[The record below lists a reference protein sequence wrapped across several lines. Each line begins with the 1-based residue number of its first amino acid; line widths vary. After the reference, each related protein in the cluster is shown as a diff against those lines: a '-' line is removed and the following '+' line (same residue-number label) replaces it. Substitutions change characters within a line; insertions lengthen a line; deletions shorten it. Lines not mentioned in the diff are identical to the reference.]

1 MKKNLFSKKVI
12 KERKPKGKKLSFQL
26 ISLLIVASFLPIL
39 LVSLGT
45 YYSLSKNLKSEFD
58 SSANQTTSRV
68 NEAIDSLYKSN
79 SESTEMLSND
89 PNAVMIN
96 ANPDSAQWLMK
107 SFEGFIKTHPDTL
120 NIYLGTT
127 DKQMY
132 LAPKT
137 DLPEDYD
144 PTSRGWYKDA
154 ITNEGKIIS
163 TNPYI
168 DAAKPEL
175 KKYVITF
182 AKSVKDNEG
191 NIVGAIGIDVDLEL
205 ISNMVQNIKLGENG
219 YSAVIDSTGT
229 IIAHS
234 DKELLGQTT
243 KEQPWIKNIMDS
255 KENKLTLNINE
266 KKYLVYKK
274 LDEKTNLTAV
284 GFIPLSEQT
293 SKIITGLTIPFIVL
307 VLSLIFMIVV
317 GTIFSSKITKPME
330 KLISVLAKIKEGDF
344 TQRVNQN
351 KNASLEVQ
359 EIIESVNNMIGDMVV
374 VLGNVVDSSNKVKDS
389 AESLAATT
397 EESNAVGDEVA
408 RAVQQIAQGANEQS
422 QILEDS
428 VNYSITL
435 GEEVNKTT
443 INAKNMIKASLEVKH
458 STEEGIIVV
467 NNLRSVFEEN
477 TKANNEVAKKVEI
490 LAENSNKI
498 SAITD
503 TIKAITEQTNL
514 LALNASIEA
523 ARAGEAGRGFAVVAD
538 EVRKLAE
545 QSSVSA
551 TEIEKVVSVIRISV
565 DGVLEQIIYSKEL
578 DAKTGK
584 NVQTTNDTFKK
595 IECAM
600 ELLQNDMN
608 SVNNSLKE
616 ISSYKDKVSEKIENA
631 AAVSQETAATSEEV
645 SASTEEQAAGLQ
657 EIVSAAENL
666 NALAENLR
674 ESISR
679 FKI

>member
-1 MKKNLFSKKVI
+1 
-12 KERKPKGKKLSFQL
+12 
-26 ISLLIVASFLPIL
+26 
-39 LVSLGT
+39 
-45 YYSLSKNLKSEFD
+45 D
-58 SSANQTTSRV
+58 
-68 NEAIDSLYKSN
+68 
-79 SESTEMLSND
+79 
-89 PNAVMIN
+89 
-96 ANPDSAQWLMK
+96 
-107 SFEGFIKTHPDTL
+107 GF
-120 NIYLGTT
+120 
-127 DKQMY
+127 
-132 LAPKT
+132 
-137 DLPEDYD
+137 
-144 PTSRGWYKDA
+144 
-154 ITNEGKIIS
+154 
-163 TNPYI
+163 
-168 DAAKPEL
+168 
-175 KKYVITF
+175 
-182 AKSVKDNEG
+182 
-191 NIVGAIGIDVDLEL
+191 
-205 ISNMVQNIKLGENG
+205 
-219 YSAVIDSTGT
+219 SAVLDSTGT
-229 IIAHS
+229 IIAHK
-234 DKELLGQTT
+234 DKQLLGKNS
-243 KEQPWIKNIMDS
+243 KEESWINNIMDS
-255 KENKLTLNINE
+255 AENKLTLNVNG
-266 KKYLVYKK
+266 KKYLIYKAT
-274 LDEKTNLTAV
+274 DEKTSLTTV
-284 GFIPLSEQT
+284 GFIPLAEQAA
-293 SKIITGLTIPFIVL
+293 KIIEGLKIPIIVL
-307 VLSLIFMIVV
+307 ILSLIFVIVV
-317 GTIFSSKITKPME
+317 GTLFSAKITKPME
-330 KLISVLAKIKEGDF
+330 KLTNVLAKIKDGDF

-351 KNASLEVQ
+351 KSASLEIQ
-359 EIIESVNNMIGDMVV
+359 QIINSVNNMIEDMVI
-374 VLGNVVDSSNKVKDS
+374 VLGNVVESSNKVKDS

-397 EESNAVGDEVA
+397 QESNAVGDEVA

-428 VNYSITL
+428 VNYSNTL

-443 INAKNMIKASLEVKH
+443 INAKNMIKASLVVKH

-477 TKANNEVAKKVEI
+477 TKANDEVAKKVEI

-551 TEIEKVVSVIRISV
+551 SEIDKVINVIKTSVN
-565 DGVLEQIIYSKEL
+565 GVLEQIIYSKEL
-578 DAKTGK
+578 DTKTGK
-584 NVQTTNDTFKK
+584 SVQTTNDTFKK
-595 IECAM
+595 IEGAM

-608 SVNNSLKE
+608 SVDNALKE

-631 AAVSQETAATSEEV
+631 ASVSQETAATSEEV

>member
-1 MKKNLFSKKVI
+1 MKKNLFSKKVL

-45 YYSLSKNLKSEFD
+45 YYSLSKNLKREFD
-58 SSANQTTSRV
+58 SSANQTTTRV
-68 NEAIDSLYKSN
+68 NEAIDSLYKAN
-79 SESTEMLSND
+79 FESTDMLSND
-89 PNAVMIN
+89 PNAIMIK
-96 ANPDSAQWLMK
+96 ANPDSAQWLLK
-107 SFEGFIKTHPDTL
+107 SFEGYAKSHQDML
-120 NIYLGTT
+120 HVYLGTA
-127 DKQMY
+127 DKMMY
-132 LAPKT
+132 LEPKV
-137 DLPEDYD
+137 DLPATFD
-144 PTSRGWYKDA
+144 PTSTSWYKDA
-154 ITNEGKIIS
+154 VSNDGKVIS
-163 TNPYI
+163 TNPYV
-168 DAAKPEL
+168 DTDT
-175 KKYVITF
+175 KKYVVTF
-182 AKSVKDNEG
+182 AKTVKDNQG
-191 NIVGAIGIDVDLEL
+191 NLVGVIGIDVDLEL

-219 YSAVIDSTGT
+219 YSAVLDSTGI
-229 IIAHS
+229 IIAHR
-234 DKELLGQTT
+234 DKELLGKNT

-255 KENKLTLNINE
+255 KESKLTLDVNGE
-266 KKYLVYKK
+266 KYLVYKT

-284 GFIPLSEQT
+284 GFIPMAEQ
-293 SKIITGLTIPFIVL
+293 SAKIIEGLTIPFIVL
-307 VLSLIFMIVV
+307 VLSLIFVIVV
-317 GTIFSSKITKPME
+317 GKVFSDKITKPME
-330 KLISVLAKIKEGDF
+330 KLINVLAKIKDGDF

-351 KNASLEVQ
+351 KYASLEVQ
-359 EIIESVNNMIGDMVV
+359 QIIESVNNMIEDMVV
-374 VLGNVVDSSNKVKDS
+374 VLGNVVESSNKVKES

-397 EESNAVGDEVA
+397 QESNAVGDEVA

-435 GEEVNKTT
+435 GKEVNKTT

-477 TKANNEVAKKVEI
+477 TNANDEVAKKVEI

-523 ARAGEAGRGFAVVAD
+523 ARAGEAGRGFAVVAE

-551 TEIEKVVSVIRISV
+551 SEIDNVINVIRASV
-565 DGVLEQIIYSKEL
+565 NGVLEQIVYSKEL

-584 NVQTTNDTFKK
+584 SVQTTNDTFKK
-595 IECAM
+595 IESAM

-608 SVNNSLKE
+608 SVDNSLKE

-631 AAVSQETAATSEEV
+631 ASVSQETAATSEEV

-666 NALAENLR
+666 NTLSENLR

>member
-1 MKKNLFSKKVI
+1 VKKNLFSKKVL
-12 KERKPKGKKLSFQL
+12 KERKLKGKKLSFQL
-26 ISLLIVASFLPIL
+26 ISLLILASFLPIL
-39 LVSLGT
+39 LISLGT

-58 SSANQTTSRV
+58 SSANQTTARV
-68 NEAIDSLYKSN
+68 NEAIDSLYKAN
-79 SESTEMLSND
+79 FDSTDMLSND
-89 PNAVMIN
+89 PNAIMIK
-96 ANPDSAQWLMK
+96 ANPDSAQWLLK
-107 SFEGFIKTHPDTL
+107 SFEGYAKSHQDML
-120 NIYLGTT
+120 HVYLGTE
-127 DKQMY
+127 DNIMY
-132 LAPKT
+132 LEPKV
-137 DLPEDYD
+137 DLPATFDL
-144 PTSRGWYKDA
+144 TSTSWYKDA
-154 ITNEGKIIS
+154 VSNDGKVIS
-163 TNPYI
+163 TNPYV
-168 DAAKPEL
+168 DTDT
-175 KKYVITF
+175 KKYIVTF
-182 AKSVKDNEG
+182 AKTVKDG
-191 NIVGAIGIDVDLEL
+191 QGDLVGVIGIDVDLEL

-219 YSAVIDSTGT
+219 YSAVLDSTGV
-229 IIAHS
+229 IVAHR
-234 DKELLGQTT
+234 DKELLGKNP

-274 LDEKTNLTAV
+274 LDETTNLTAV
-284 GFIPLSEQT
+284 GFISISEQT
-293 SKIITGLTIPFIVL
+293 AKIIDGLTMPIIVL
-307 VLSLIFMIVV
+307 ILSLIFVIVV
-317 GTIFSSKITKPME
+317 GTLFSAKITKPME

-344 TQRVNQN
+344 TQRVDQN
-351 KNASLEVQ
+351 KSASLEIQ
-359 EIIESVNNMIGDMVV
+359 QIIDSVNNMIEDMVV

-428 VNYSITL
+428 VNYSNTL
-435 GEEVNKTT
+435 GEEVNKST
-443 INAKNMIKASLEVKH
+443 INSKNMIKASLDVKN

-467 NNLRSVFEEN
+467 DNLRSVFEEN
-477 TKANNEVAKKVEI
+477 TKANDDVAKKVQI

-551 TEIEKVVSVIRISV
+551 SEIDKVINVIRTSV
-565 DGVLEQIIYSKEL
+565 DGVLEQIIHSKEVNT
-578 DAKTGK
+578 KTGRS
-584 NVQTTNDTFKK
+584 VQTTNDTFKK
-595 IECAM
+595 IEGAM
-600 ELLQNDMN
+600 ELLQSDMN
-608 SVNNSLKE
+608 SVDNSLKE

-631 AAVSQETAATSEEV
+631 ASVSQETAATSEEV